1 MFFTIPPLSPAGVFW
16 HSPAMPHISAFRPLS
31 VPSGSSGPLLEEL
44 TLPVRGDTL
53 AQTIYLSGL
62 VPPPALCSGLGRCGR
77 CRVRFLSTPP
87 PPLPVEESVLSHH
100 ALDDG
105 WRLACHRSP
114 EPGMRVALPEESR
127 YAALRESSAVQPAG
141 TEALA
146 VDLGTTSLH
155 WRALASKNAS
165 PASGVEINPQMGAG
179 SDVMSRLAHAAAP
192 EGRRQLSDLVRAS
205 LKRLCSGLGSGLKEL
220 CVAANPAMTYIL
232 LDKDCS
238 GLAHAPYHLD
248 YKGGR
253 TENLPGLPPVW
264 IPPQI
269 SPFVGGDVVAGY
281 SALTFSPEQ
290 PAPRFPF
297 LLADLGTNGE
307 YILALSEHEALA
319 ASVPLGPAL
328 EGINLTLGTEAR
340 PGAVT
345 AFAISP
351 LGLEPQT
358 LGNTAPKGISG
369 TGYLSLL
376 RVLIKVG
383 VLTREGHFAGP
394 GQGPAGGLSRRMGTP
409 EAGAGGEPRLR
420 LPGRLFLTA
429 SDVEE
434 LLKVK
439 AAFSLAVDR
448 LLHTAGLAPSSLKA
462 VYLAGTLGTHVPVD
476 ALDELGFLP
485 PGLGSRVL
493 AVGNSSLAGAD
504 LFLRAP
510 AARDSA
516 CAWAGR
522 VRTLD
527 LATDPAFAAAYADHM
542 TFSWKS

>member
-1 MFFTIPPLSPAGVFW
+1 
-16 HSPAMPHISAFRPLS
+16 MPHISAFRPL
-31 VPSGSSGPLLEEL
+31 PTPPGSSGPLFEEL
-44 TLPVRGDTL
+44 TLPVREGTL

-114 EPGMRVALPEESR
+114 EPGMRVALPDESR
-127 YAALRESSAVQPAG
+127 YAALQESPAVQPAG
-141 TEALA
+141 ADALA

-155 WRALASKNAS
+155 WQALASDAS
-165 PASGVEINPQMGAG
+165 LPASGVEINPQMGAG
-179 SDVMSRLAHAAAP
+179 SDVMSRLAHASKP
-192 EGRRQLSDLVRAS
+192 GGRKQLSDLVRAS
-205 LKRLCSGLGSGLKEL
+205 LKRLCSGLGPGIKEL

-232 LDKDCS
+232 LDKDCA

-248 YKGGR
+248 YRGGC
-253 TENLPGLPPVW
+253 TESLPGLPPIW

-269 SPFVGGDVVAGY
+269 SPFVGGDAVAGY
-281 SALTFSPEQ
+281 SALAFSPKQ
-290 PAPRFPF
+290 SALRFPF

-307 YILALSEHEALA
+307 YILAISEHEALA

-358 LGNTAPKGISG
+358 LGDTAPKGISG

-376 RVLIKVG
+376 RALIKVG
-383 VLTREGHFAGP
+383 VLTREGHFAKQ
-394 GQGPAGGLSRRMGTP
+394 GQNPAGGLSRRIGTP
-409 EAGAGGEPRLR
+409 EASVVGEPRLR

-429 SDVEE
+429 SDIEE

-439 AAFSLAVDR
+439 AAFSLAVAR
-448 LLHTAGLAPSSLKA
+448 LLHTAGLAPSSLNA
-462 VYLAGTLGTHVPVD
+462 VYLAGALGMHVPAD

-485 PGLGSRVL
+485 PGLSSRVL
-493 AVGNSSLAGAD
+493 AVGNSSLAGAN
-504 LFLRAP
+504 LFLRVP
-510 AARDSA
+510 EARESA
-516 CAWAGR
+516 CAWARR

-542 TFSWKS
+542 TFSWKP